1 MAIFSNMNDKSKD
14 DGQVNPFQYLD
25 PHKLCS
31 LESDI
36 SVIRNEVH
44 EHKHLIKV
52 LDEVIFFVL
61 KFGKLFY
68 SKNYYFKRISNQN

>member
-1 MAIFSNMNDKSKD
+1 MKKISEALANFQNFNNKSKD
-14 DGQVNPFQYLD
+14 DSQVNPFQYLD

-36 SVIRNEVH
+36 EVIRNEVH

-52 LDEVIFFVL
+52 LDEVNF
-61 KFGKLFY
+61 
-68 SKNYYFKRISNQN
+68 